1 MYKIKQLL
9 ALNRKILHTQDLAAA
24 WGMDNPNTLYTTVR
38 RYKEK
43 GILFPIR
50 KGLYATVPL
59 EKLDPFELGAA
70 IANGYAYVSC
80 ETVLSLAGVI
90 KQEVAAYT
98 FVAQQFQDVE
108 LSGFKYR
115 FRALPDQFLY
125 NTAGIELRG
134 GVLWATPE
142 RALADLRYFSPR
154 YFIDS
159 MNVLNARRVREMQR
173 EVGYL

>member
-24 WGMDNPNTLYTTVR
+24 WGIDKVNTLYTTIR

-50 KGLYATVPL
+50 KGLYATVSL

-70 IANGYAYVSC
+70 VADGYAYVSC
-80 ETVLSLAGVI
+80 ETVLSLAGAI

-98 FVAQQFQDVE
+98 FVAQRSDRMK
-108 LSGFKYR
+108 LSGYRYR
-115 FRALPDQFLY
+115 FRVMPDQFLY
-125 NTAGIELRG
+125 NTAGIELRN

-159 MNVLNARRVREMQR
+159 VNVLNIKRVKEIQK

>member
-24 WGMDNPNTLYTTVR
+24 WGTDNVNTLYTTIR

-43 GILFPIR
+43 GILFSIR
-50 KGLYATVPL
+50 KGLYAIVPP

-70 IANGYAYVSC
+70 IINGYAYVSC
-80 ETVLSLAGVI
+80 ETVLSLAGAI

-98 FVAQQFQDVE
+98 FVGPQSDRVE
-108 LSGFKYR
+108 LSGYRYR
-115 FRALPDQFLY
+115 FRAMPDKFLY
-125 NTAGIELRG
+125 NTADIEIRS

-142 RALADLRYFSPR
+142 RALADLRYFLPR

-159 MNVLNARRVREMQR
+159 MNVLNIERVKEIQK